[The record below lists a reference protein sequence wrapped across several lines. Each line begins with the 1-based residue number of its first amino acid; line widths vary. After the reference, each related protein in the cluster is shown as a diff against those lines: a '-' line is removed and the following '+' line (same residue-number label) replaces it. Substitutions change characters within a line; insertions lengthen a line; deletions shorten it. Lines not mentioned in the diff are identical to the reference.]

1 MILNLSRF
9 LDSYKFFFSW
19 TLQINKGYA
28 PLKLSEDIILFFYDI
43 RVLDVVSFLFPVCA
57 SEHFEFKHDEKMTT
71 KMKIQKIFLRNP
83 MFIMYANI

>member
-1 MILNLSRF
+1 M
-9 LDSYKFFFSW
+9 
-19 TLQINKGYA
+19 
-28 PLKLSEDIILFFYDI
+28 ILFFYDI